1 MKKTIICSI
10 PMKKIV
16 DKSVYESD
24 DLSVPVSSTAV
35 RYPINAYL
43 EKNVSSEDEVKI
55 ILLVK
60 KDEIGHFE
68 KNQVEFET
76 ELRELCKAHITI
88 TTIDTDFSQ
97 EKVIHEQLM
106 GRIVDEIEDESHITV
121 DITYGSKDIP
131 ILIFS
136 ALGFA
141 EKFLDCEID
150 NIIYG
155 QASFKDGHAVNT
167 KICDMSPLYCLSSVT
182 NTINCTDRGKARKT
196 LESLLSL

>member
-10 PMKKIV
+10 PMKKVV
-16 DKSVYESD
+16 DKSVYESE
-24 DLSVPVSSTAV
+24 DLSVSVSSTAV

-43 EKNVSSEDEVKI
+43 EKNVSSEEEVKI

-68 KNQVEFET
+68 KNKAEFEA
-76 ELRELCKAHITI
+76 ELRELCKANITI

-106 GRIVDEIEDESHITV
+106 GRIVDEIEDASHITV

-131 ILIFS
+131 IVIFS

-196 LESLLSL
+196 LKSLLSL